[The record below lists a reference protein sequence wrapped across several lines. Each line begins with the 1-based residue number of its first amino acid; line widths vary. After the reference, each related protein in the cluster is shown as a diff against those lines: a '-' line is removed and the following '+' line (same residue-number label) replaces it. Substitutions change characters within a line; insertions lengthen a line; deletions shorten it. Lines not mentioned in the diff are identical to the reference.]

1 MTSLAFA
8 ILLAASGSVSYPV
21 KRRRV
26 GERWRLAIAST
37 AHVGSHRASQVV
49 TRVTSTCRSSPCQL
63 SRRAKESG
71 GLAFRDRSRSR
82 RGTNCPRGQQHA
94 SQVVT
99 RVTSLRRGG
108 PCQLRRSREEI
119 GELISRSLAS
129 DTPPRR
135 DDARGCDGP
144 INTFPQPAAV
154 RPATKSCRPRPGGSR
169 KRGPRS
175 RQVCERVVHEKYTV
189 RAIKRQPFD
198 SAHAAQGEEGRILV
212 SSGRRC

>member
-1 MTSLAFA
+1 MPTLASRERKWRPRISRSLSIAPRYE
-8 ILLAASGSVSYPV
+8 LPTWAAA
-21 KRRRV
+21 
-26 GERWRLAIAST
+26 RLAGGNS
-37 AHVGSHRASQVV
+37 SH
-49 TRVTSTCRSSPCQL
+49 L
-63 SRRAKESG
+63 SW
-71 GLAFRDRSRSR
+71 
-82 RGTNCPRGQQHA
+82 
-94 SQVVT
+94 
-99 RVTSLRRGG
+99 RGG

-198 SAHAAQGEEGRILV
+198 SLRSLRVKKLLLRLA
-212 SSGRRC
+212 RCEAPRDDGVR